1 MPISNKKELILLL
14 RLRQVEKYLEK
25 KLKIKGDS
33 REDLQ
38 QLVIL
43 KNTIGI
49 LHDADINATGVSPPA
64 GEWEDLKEDDWHLCH
79 NLLQTFMKDDDIK

>member
-25 KLKIKGDS
+25 KIKINGDT

-49 LHDADINATGVSPPA
+49 LHDIDIGATGVSPPID
-64 GEWEDLKEDDWHLCH
+64 EWGSLTEDDWHLCH
-79 NLLQTFMKDDDIK
+79 NLLQTFMKDEDSK